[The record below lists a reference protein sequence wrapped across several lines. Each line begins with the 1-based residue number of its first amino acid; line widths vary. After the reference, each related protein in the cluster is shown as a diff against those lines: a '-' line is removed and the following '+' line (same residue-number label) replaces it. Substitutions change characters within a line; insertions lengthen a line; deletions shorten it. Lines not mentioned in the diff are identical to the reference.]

1 MVCHPFFR
9 QYLIF
14 HRIFQMN
21 TFSILNTKTAKCGLG
36 LTLVAALVACG
47 GGSDTVPVTLAVAS
61 SNITAGAVNNTTAE
75 KTATASVLAAVAAT
89 PVTFPSGFA
98 GVDAA
103 GAPVAVT
110 ESTTVAFSANAADAT
125 KPGFA
130 VESASG
136 KASGTTTLGSCTF
149 TITTSTY
156 PASSPFAL
164 GKTIKIDPC
173 TVKID
178 TAGKTANIPNQVPV
192 TITFGTR
199 TVTTVQ
205 QVTVSSSGP
214 VTIGNRTL
222 PLDIKVTLTTGTS
235 S

>member
-1 MVCHPFFR
+1 
-9 QYLIF
+9 
-14 HRIFQMN
+14 MN

-75 KTATASVLAAVAAT
+75 KTATASRAGGGCSN
-89 PVTFPSGFA
+89 PSDLSCGFA
-98 GVDAA
+98 GVDAT

-110 ESTTVAFSANAADAT
+110 ESTTVAFKANAADAT
-125 KPGFA
+125 KPAFEVA
-130 VESASG
+130 SASG
-136 KASGTTTLGSCTF
+136 KASGSTTLGSCTF

-178 TAGKTANIPNQVPV
+178 TAGKTANIPNSVPV
-192 TITFGTR
+192 AITFGTR
-199 TVTTVQ
+199 TVTTTQ
-205 QVTVSSSGP
+205 QVTVSSSGS
-214 VTIGNRTL
+214 VIIGNRTL
-222 PLDIKVTLTTGTS
+222 PQDIKVTLTTGTS

>member
-47 GGSDTVPVTLAVAS
+47 GGSDTVPVTLAVVAS
-61 SNITAGAVNNTTAE
+61 SPTIGTTNTTTAE
-75 KTATASVLAAVAAT
+75 KTSTASVLAAVAAT
-89 PVTFPSGFA
+89 PVTFSSGFK
-98 GVDAA
+98 GVDAT

-110 ESTTVAFSANAADAT
+110 ESTTVAFKANAADAT
-125 KPGFA
+125 KPAFEVA
-130 VESASG
+130 SASG

-156 PASSPFAL
+156 PSSTPLAL
-164 GKTIKIDPC
+164 GKTFKIDPC

-178 TAGKTANIPNQVPV
+178 TAGKTANIPNSVPV
-192 TITFGTR
+192 SVTFGTT
-199 TVTTVQ
+199 TVTTTQ
-205 QVTVSSSGP
+205 QVTVSSSGTL
-214 VTIGNRTL
+214 TIGNAT
-222 PLDIKVTLTTGTS
+222 ITGVTAAVTTGTS
-235 S
+235 N

>member
-47 GGSDTVPVTLAVAS
+47 GGSDTVPVTLAVVAS
-61 SNITAGAVNNTTAE
+61 SPTIGTTNTTTAE
-75 KTATASVLAAVAAT
+75 KTSTASVLAAVAAT
-89 PVTFPSGFA
+89 PVTFSSGFK
-98 GVDAA
+98 GVDA
-103 GAPVAVT
+103 T
-110 ESTTVAFSANAADAT
+110 STTVAFKANAADAT
-125 KPGFA
+125 KPAFEVA
-130 VESASG
+130 SASG

-156 PASSPFAL
+156 PSSTPLAL
-164 GKTIKIDPC
+164 GKTFKIDPC

-178 TAGKTANIPNQVPV
+178 TAGKTANIPNAVPV
-192 TITFGTR
+192 TVTFGTT
-199 TVTTVQ
+199 TVTTTQ
-205 QVTVSSSGP
+205 QVTVTSSGAITVGSTP
-214 VTIGNRTL
+214 L
-222 PLDIKVTLTTGTS
+222 PADIKVTLTTGTS